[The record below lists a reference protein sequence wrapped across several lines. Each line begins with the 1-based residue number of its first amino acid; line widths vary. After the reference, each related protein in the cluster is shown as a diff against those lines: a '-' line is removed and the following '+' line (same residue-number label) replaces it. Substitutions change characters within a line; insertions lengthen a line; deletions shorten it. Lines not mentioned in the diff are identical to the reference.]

1 MASFLKNL
9 VCDDTPE
16 GMGLC
21 CVAGYLALL
30 DIRMKAKPE
39 GRLTAGILSNE
50 TGFNRAASGAT
61 LSRWK
66 RGLIK
71 CEGLKSC
78 LMLKT
83 GLKEEALPTF
93 SKERA
98 AFLSLK
104 GKSFLVN
111 RTEVTLTPKGPEPIR
126 GRIIALSQKEWVE
139 IGIHLE
145 YSPISVKL
153 GDQLLLSAEE
163 GLWGTVVHIDGPIH
177 YLLLPG
183 SFHGERHHRLALG
196 GVEPAHVKPVPGLDK
211 SKD

>member
-39 GRLTAGILSNE
+39 GRLTSGILANE
-50 TGFNRAASGAT
+50 TGF
-61 LSRWK
+61 SRQK
-66 RGLIK
+66 CGQAIK
-71 CEGLKSC
+71 NWREGKTKCQGLKTC

-98 AFLSLK
+98 AFLALR
-104 GKSFLVN
+104 GKSFLVH
-111 RTEVTLTPKGPEPIR
+111 RVDTILKPKGPEPIR
-126 GRIIALSQKEWVE
+126 GRIISQSRDDWLW
-139 IGIHLE
+139 IGVHLE
-145 YSPISVKL
+145 YSPITVKL
-153 GDQLLLSAEE
+153 GDQLLLDEAED
-163 GLWGTVVHIDGPIH
+163 LWGTVTCIDGPIH
-177 YLLLPG
+177 YLLL
-183 SFHGERHHRLALG
+183 HGTLHGQRNHRLIMG
-196 GVEPAHVKPVPGLDK
+196 GIEPAHVKPVPGLDK
-211 SKD
+211 GKD